1 MAGAAGVEEGAP
13 RRDTPKRTGE
23 PTGVIYAREWLA
35 RFRSQFDEEAGDPR
49 TALGLFYERR
59 RRYVAVP
66 GYSAG
71 ASTEYSY
78 EEWNRT
84 FATFLASL
92 AREFGLVQA
101 AGWTDVPQLMWF
113 WHGVPDRPAVAIREV
128 KVAGDAIVRQEIPSV
143 VRSGALLTVLV
154 MYPDSPA
161 PSDSAG
167 SVEEA
172 TQRWRAKVA
181 DELARMGLN
190 REFLLTTISAFDWEI
205 PAPWKGFA
213 WCPNEHAMVPVE

>member
-1 MAGAAGVEEGAP
+1 MVGGAGAAEIAAHRNPPKSSSESTGA
-13 RRDTPKRTGE
+13 
-23 PTGVIYAREWLA
+23 IYAREWLT

-71 ASTEYSY
+71 SATEYSY

-113 WHGVPDRPAVAIREV
+113 WHGVPDPPAVTIREV
-128 KVAGDAIVRQEIPSV
+128 KVAGDAIVQQEIPSV
-143 VRSGALLTVLV
+143 VKSGALLTVLV
-154 MYPDSPA
+154 MYPDSPP
-161 PSDSAG
+161 PSDSS
-167 SVEEA
+167 SVDSETE
-172 TQRWRAKVA
+172 RWRAKVA
-181 DELARMGLN
+181 DELARVGLT